1 MLNYEILK
9 HPLNW
14 LIVPLMLTIA
24 AIGGHLLLTHFGAEP
39 ASGGGAAA
47 GDSGTPPG
55 DVTRKEFAASVLGE
69 Q

>member
-14 LIVPLMLTIA
+14 LIVLLMLTIA
-24 AIGGHLLLTHFGAEP
+24 AIGGHLLLTYFGVEP
-39 ASGGGAAA
+39 AGGDEAVSGR
-47 GDSGTPPG
+47 
-55 DVTRKEFAASVLGE
+55 DVTRKDFAASVLGE

>member
-14 LIVPLMLTIA
+14 LIVLLMLTIA

-39 ASGGGAAA
+39 A
-47 GDSGTPPG
+47 GDDEAVAGTPR
-55 DVTRKEFAASVLGE
+55 DVTRKDFAASILGE